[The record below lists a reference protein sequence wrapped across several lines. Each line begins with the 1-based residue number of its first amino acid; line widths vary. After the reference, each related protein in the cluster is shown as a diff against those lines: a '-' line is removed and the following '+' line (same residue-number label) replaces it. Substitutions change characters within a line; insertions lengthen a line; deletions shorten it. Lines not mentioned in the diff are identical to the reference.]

1 MKTTRRQAL
10 LSAVCSA
17 GLGLPTIRRM
27 APLFASGVDDSWQ
40 FPFCGSREPVS
51 HSITPI
57 VFDGKWNWKTQ
68 PEDQQGYLDPR
79 EFGLEIGIRWK
90 SQGAARNVQ
99 GSTPVPVNLPGQEI
113 TGVEIEASDR
123 CTARVAPLG
132 ENAGQLQV
140 HAGELAPREIIEAVF
155 RCKVRLFRFCPRYS
169 AEQFPAVQL
178 LSDRLR
184 KDGLGNSPGIRADL
198 KELRDIV
205 ESETSQHDHP
215 WSKAEKFFRWTI
227 GNIAGEPMAYTS
239 VEHALKNRKGDCEER
254 AGVFV
259 ALCRTAGIP
268 ARLVLVPNHCWAE
281 FCLLDKEGV
290 PHWIPAHTA
299 AYDWFG
305 WTGAHELVLQ
315 KGDRI
320 WQPGSDKTVR
330 LVTDWFS
337 GEGRKPEVEYF
348 ASLIPADGPG
358 KRMKNEL
365 GGWDL
370 VDDHPEA
377 RFVRR

>member
-1 MKTTRRQAL
+1 MKATRRQVL
-10 LSAVCSA
+10 LSAVCGA
-17 GLGLPTIRRM
+17 GLGLPIHHQFGK
-27 APLFASGVDDSWQ
+27 LFLTGKVGPN
-40 FPFCGSREPVS
+40 PFDFQESRDPVS
-51 HSITPI
+51 HSITP
-57 VFDGKWNWKTQ
+57 VLFDGKWNWKTQ

-79 EFGLEIGIRWK
+79 EFDLEIGLRWK
-90 SQGAARNVQ
+90 SQGNARNVQ

-113 TGVEIEASDR
+113 SDLKIEASDR
-123 CTARVAPLG
+123 CSAIIAPLTA
-132 ENAGQLQV
+132 NAAQLQV
-140 HAGELAPREIIEAVF
+140 HAAALAPRETVEAVV
-155 RCKVRLFRFCPRYS
+155 RCKVKLFRFCPKYT
-169 AEQFPAVQL
+169 ADQFP
-178 LSDRLR
+178 DRQDLPDEIR
-184 KDGLGNSPGIRADL
+184 KEGLGNSPGIRADL

-205 ESETSQHDHP
+205 ETETSRHDHP

-227 GNIAGEPMAYTS
+227 GHIAGEPMAYTS
-239 VEHALKNRKGDCEER
+239 VEKALKFRKGDCEER

-259 ALCRTAGIP
+259 ALCRAAGIP

-281 FCLLDKEGV
+281 FCLLDKDSL

-330 LVTDWFS
+330 LVTDWYS

-348 ASLIPADGPG
+348 ASLIPAEGPG
-358 KRMKNEL
+358 KRKKNEL

-370 VDDHPEA
+370 VCDHPDA
-377 RFVRR
+377 QLVRH